1 VAAPTEAS
9 PASTPTSVISAAVV
23 TERFTHSTHRFSIAY
38 PADWQLLEQPTGVI
52 FIQPENQVG
61 YSVFFN
67 DVSQSY
73 STEEMNQ
80 YLVTFVAQNFV
91 KEGTDFQAISQE
103 SLPDGSVVAQFAA
116 RDPYLGLAINEIRV
130 KQVETIIFISLVSAS
145 EAQWA
150 VSETALQ
157 KLADTFTPLDTS
169 SLKTT
174 SEPSEEPVWE
184 LTGPASN
191 TFGFIVPSDWETLY
205 RDDSTVMVGLPA
217 EAIRFEATTFAWDG
231 VKPAPA
237 AAQAAALAYLA
248 DNAAQ
253 YQNLESLAPTE
264 FPLDSSTGA
273 TIDFLF
279 TAEDE
284 TPMAG
289 SVITAAHE
297 GNLYRLVFT
306 APAQFY
312 EGALQWFNP
321 MYQSFRFLNP
331 KEFIDEE
338 EQDGG

>member
-1 VAAPTEAS
+1 
-9 PASTPTSVISAAVV
+9 
-23 TERFTHSTHRFSIAY
+23 
-38 PADWQLLEQPTGVI
+38 
-52 FIQPENQVG
+52 
-61 YSVFFN
+61 
-67 DVSQSY
+67 
-73 STEEMNQ
+73 
-80 YLVTFVAQNFV
+80 
-91 KEGTDFQAISQE
+91 
-103 SLPDGSVVAQFAA
+103 LPDESVVAQFAA

-205 RDDSTVMVGLPA
+205 RDDSTVTVGLPA